1 MTSEI
6 RTSLKILET
15 DAIVVVVRYSISKSC
30 YKGIHHDFRS
40 KKIRYSLFYMD
51 SERGLSLELKKLDG
65 SLMDLAIIVVLVY
78 SGHLLRSILFMADCR
93 RQCLRY
99 RVLVFGLKGFDI

>member
-51 SERGLSLELKKLDG
+51 SQRGLSLELKKIGWEPHGPRHYCG
-65 SLMDLAIIVVLVY
+65 SCLFRTTIAQYTVY
-78 SGHLLRSILFMADCR
+78 G
-93 RQCLRY
+93 
-99 RVLVFGLKGFDI
+99 